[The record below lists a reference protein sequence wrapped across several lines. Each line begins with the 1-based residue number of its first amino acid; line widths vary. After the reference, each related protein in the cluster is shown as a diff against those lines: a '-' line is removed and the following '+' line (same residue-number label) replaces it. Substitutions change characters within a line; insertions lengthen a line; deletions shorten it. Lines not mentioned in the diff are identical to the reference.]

1 MTQWHFTA
9 PAPVRLRLCAHQSQ
23 GPYPPP
29 LLPLRLSPPALRWR
43 GKQEPR
49 GIGDRERKGEKQ
61 KGTATEQLI
70 RWDAGTGRVRVSAF
84 IFCLLFSCSQVGDP
98 GDERFLLIRF
108 YPPVAVRIVLL
119 RRLVL
124 ALAVEFAALLGSY
137 RRCLLAFRGGRFE
150 IFSSLRLS
158 VPLIRE
164 EGPD

>member
-1 MTQWHFTA
+1 VEREA
-9 PAPVRLRLCAHQSQ
+9 
-23 GPYPPP
+23 
-29 LLPLRLSPPALRWR
+29 
-43 GKQEPR
+43 R

-137 RRCLLAFRGGRFE
+137 WRCLLAFRGGRFE
-150 IFSSLRLS
+150 IFSTLRLS